1 MRARLASPA
10 VEVGRERQVDEIT
23 GRGLAASALLRPRI
37 ACAMS
42 AGPDEERC
50 EESPLHTWRQ
60 IALAS
65 LTLFAVGFLVA
76 ASQVRAA
83 RRGSVSAQRRV
94 AFALLRCYESV
105 PLWHFKFVS
114 P

>member
-50 EESPLHTWRQ
+50 EESPLHTWRFGRFRAMGFDEAVATLLADRDVDWHEAERLVRERGCPVAIAAQ
-60 IALAS
+60 I
-65 LTLFAVGFLVA
+65 LF
-76 ASQVRAA
+76 
-83 RRGSVSAQRRV
+83 
-94 AFALLRCYESV
+94 
-105 PLWHFKFVS
+105 
-114 P
+114 